1 MTRKQLGERLER
13 AGGRTTGQ
21 ALIHLLL
28 AASLRG
34 LTVRGPMIG
43 AGHAYVLTRD
53 WLGETEPAERDVAMA
68 ELARRYL
75 TGHGHADKRD
85 MAKWAGLPLRDIRSG
100 LGAIAS
106 ELDQQPDG
114 LIDLVARAPVANRPP
129 SRLLGAFD
137 PFLLGWASRQSLL
150 GSHQGVVTVNGI
162 FRPIALVGGEAVGTW
177 KMPDGSIRLTPF
189 DAVAPDIE
197 AALATDARDV
207 ARSSA

>member
-1 MTRKQLGERLER
+1 
-13 AGGRTTGQ
+13 
-21 ALIHLLL
+21 
-28 AASLRG
+28 
-34 LTVRGPMIG
+34 MIG